1 MTERCDSLVIG
12 TGNIA
17 KRHIANLRKL
27 HQKGVIGCVSSSGR
41 YLTSKDVD
49 VDVIFKDKSEARK
62 NSPRMA
68 IIASPSSFHLQDAG
82 MFLAQDIPVLI
93 EKPITDS
100 INKLSSF
107 KKTLQL
113 KKDLIEIGYNY
124 RYSCSLIK
132 FKEII
137 QEKNLLG
144 DLFSVH
150 IEVGQYLPQ
159 WRADKDYTRSVS
171 ANKNLGGGALLEL
184 SHELDYLLWIF
195 GDFESVYC
203 RATNSGKL
211 KIDVED
217 LVDALLVNETGLVVH
232 FHSDF
237 LQRNPTRYCKVKGE
251 KGTLTLNL
259 LNSSI
264 IFEDNEGR
272 EKIIFCELN
281 YDKNKMYLDMMK
293 RFYKLA
299 KGDLKPLIT
308 VEEATK
314 VVSLVESMKLSS
326 FQRKVISLA
335 GDN

>member
-1 MTERCDSLVIG
+1 MR
-12 TGNIA
+12 
-17 KRHIANLRKL
+17 
-27 HQKGVIGCVSSSGR
+27 Q
-41 YLTSKDVD
+41 
-49 VDVIFKDKSEARK
+49 
-62 NSPRMA
+62 
-68 IIASPSSFHLQDAG
+68 
-82 MFLAQDIPVLI
+82 
-93 EKPITDS
+93 
-100 INKLSSF
+100 
-107 KKTLQL
+107 
-113 KKDLIEIGYNY
+113 
-124 RYSCSLIK
+124 
-132 FKEII
+132 
-137 QEKNLLG
+137 
-144 DLFSVH
+144 
-150 IEVGQYLPQ
+150 
-159 WRADKDYTRSVS
+159 
-171 ANKNLGGGALLEL
+171 
-184 SHELDYLLWIF
+184 
-195 GDFESVYC
+195 FEF
-203 RATNSGKL
+203 
-211 KIDVED
+211 
-217 LVDALLVNETGLVVH
+217 